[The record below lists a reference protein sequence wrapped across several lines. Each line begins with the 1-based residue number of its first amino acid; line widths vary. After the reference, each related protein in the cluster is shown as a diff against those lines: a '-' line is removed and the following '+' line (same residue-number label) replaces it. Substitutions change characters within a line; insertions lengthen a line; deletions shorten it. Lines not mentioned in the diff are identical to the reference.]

1 MTARPTFSVAIAAY
15 QAADTVGQAVAS
27 ALAQTVPPVDVAV
40 CDDGSTDEIDAA
52 LAQYRDRIVLVRQ
65 ENRGEAAAKNAAAR
79 ATSGEFVAFLDADD
93 LYYPERLAALGE
105 LAASRPDLDV
115 LTTNADL
122 EVDGR
127 VVGRYYPDIATFPAE
142 RQAEGVIASD
152 SAIFGAV
159 AIRRSV
165 FEAAGGGTNLLGG
178 RAVYNTAVRGVSRNR
193 NPRADNNFERSGVLD
208 APRARGLYSTGGPRM
223 IHSVPAIGLLALTL
237 GLTGLPAQ
245 TPPRGADPARS
256 ARVYVSV
263 LARGVHPLLFC
274 VLPYTLVIKHS
285 CGSDIRR
292 LVSGTNQSHHC
303 PAAG

>member
-165 FEAAGGGTNLLGG
+165 FEAAGGLRESLWSSDDWELWLRLALGG
-178 RAVYNTAVRGVSRNR
+178 TRFGLVDTHIEHDVVAQEDHDLPRAVVKNAIRNSVIRHFRKAGQQWGNRESDRVSSAVSRGKEAIEPVIAKVVR
-193 NPRADNNFERSGVLD
+193 NDL
-208 APRARGLYSTGGPRM
+208 L
-223 IHSVPAIGLLALTL
+223 VPA
-237 GLTGLPAQ
+237 
-245 TPPRGADPARS
+245 GAIEFLVRLF
-256 ARVYVSV
+256 YV
-263 LARGVHPLLFC
+263 RQKIPG
-274 VLPYTLVIKHS
+274 
-285 CGSDIRR
+285 G
-292 LVSGTNQSHHC
+292 
-303 PAAG
+303 